1 VFRLARPTVAEIRLS
16 ALRHN
21 CRTLQG
27 LLPAGASLFGVV
39 KANGY
44 GHGAVPVAKTLFEAG
59 ASMLGIAS
67 VEEGIELREAAVSGP
82 ALVLGDVD
90 ADVAAEAHAHG
101 LSAVLFRADQVDL
114 FARVGRAAGRPFP
127 VHVKV
132 DTGMG
137 RLGFFPGEAG
147 ALIDRLR
154 GEPGIAV
161 EGFMTHLAS
170 ADGHLPDDRE
180 FTLSQLR
187 RFEEVAA
194 AFRDAFPGVLVHALN
209 SAGLLA
215 FKDFAFDMARP
226 GIALYGSLPA
236 EGLGAS
242 LGLEPVMRL
251 VSRIVS
257 LKRMPAGHPVSYGR
271 LFSAPEPRDI
281 AVVPIGYADGY
292 HRGLTGSAWMGVEG
306 RRAPVAGRVCMDM
319 TMIDVTGIPGVRVG
333 SEVVIMGDGG
343 PTADVLAPMAGTIPY
358 ELLTQVG
365 RRIPRRPV
373 A

>member
-1 VFRLARPTVAEIRLS
+1 LARPTVAEIHLS
-16 ALRHN
+16 ALRQN
-21 CRTLQG
+21 CRTLQS
-27 LLPAGASLFGVV
+27 LLPSGASLFGVV

-59 ASMLGIAS
+59 ATMLGVAS

-82 ALVLGDVD
+82 TLVLGDVD
-90 ADVAAEAHAHG
+90 ADLAAEAHAIG
-101 LSAVLFRADQVDL
+101 LSGTLFRPDQIAL
-114 FARVGRAAGRPFP
+114 FARVGEAAGRPFP
-127 VHVKV
+127 VHLKV

-137 RLGFFPGEAG
+137 RLGFFPEEIGSVIER
-147 ALIDRLR
+147 IRTER
-154 GEPGIAV
+154 WIAV

-170 ADGHLPDDRE
+170 ADGFDAADLD
-180 FTLSQLR
+180 FTRLQLV
-187 RFEEVAA
+187 RFEAA
-194 AFRDAFPGVLVHALN
+194 ASAVRAAFGAKVLVHALN
-209 SAGLLA
+209 SAGLVA
-215 FKDFAFDMARP
+215 FREFAFDMARP

-236 EGLGAS
+236 PGLGDD
-242 LGLEPVMRL
+242 LGLKPVMRL

-257 LKRMPAGHPVSYGR
+257 LKKLPANHPVSYGR
-271 LFSAPEPRDI
+271 LYSRPEPREI

-292 HRGLTGSAWMGVEG
+292 PRCLTNRGWMGVG
-306 RRAPVAGRVCMDM
+306 GQRAPVAGRVCMDM

-333 SEVVIMGDGG
+333 SEVVIMGEGG
-343 PTADVLAPMAGTIPY
+343 PTADALATLAGTIPY